1 MEIDPFNFADALL
14 GIMAQRLIR
23 TLCMKCREAYHPS
36 PEDFEELIEVYGHEW
51 FPQLGIKYSPDFTL
65 YRPKGCAAC
74 NNTGY
79 KGRMGVHELLVGT
92 DELKRAVQRRA
103 PIDELRN
110 LAMKQGMRTLMQD
123 ALEKAMR
130 GVTDVKQARSIAMK

>member
-1 MEIDPFNFADALL
+1 
-14 GIMAQRLIR
+14 MAQRLIR

-51 FPQLGIKYSPDFTL
+51 FPLLGIKYSDDFTL
-65 YRPKGCAAC
+65 YRPKGCPAC

-79 KGRMGVHELLVGT
+79 KGRMGVHELLVGS

-103 PIDELRN
+103 PIDELRH

-123 ALEKAMR
+123 ALEKALR
-130 GVTDVKQARSIAMK
+130 GYTDVKQARAIAMK